1 MRDLAPHFHANEFD
15 LVVSLYN
22 SFGYFGSRR
31 DDVKML
37 KGVYRVL
44 KPGGLFVVN
53 TLNRD
58 GVTKRLAAP
67 IAIGREPLA
76 NVFVID
82 TARYDRAKRE
92 TLATWTII
100 DTRSAKARVTRKSF
114 RQNVYSHSELKQ
126 MLRAAGFRID
136 SVWGTLQGSRF
147 NARKS
152 WHQTIA
158 ARKSA

>member
-1 MRDLAPHFHANEFD
+1 MRKLDRHFADSEFS

-22 SFGYFGSRR
+22 SFGYFGSRS

-37 KGVYRVL
+37 KAVYRVL
-44 KPGGLFVVN
+44 KPGGIFVVN

-58 GVTKRLAAP
+58 GVTKRLASP
-67 IAIGREPLA
+67 ISMGREPLPK
-76 NVFVID
+76 VFVID
-82 TARYDRAKRE
+82 TARYDKGKRE

-126 MLRAAGFRID
+126 MLRTAGFRID
-136 SVWGTLQGSRF
+136 SVWGTPQGRRF

-158 ARKSA
+158 ARKAA